1 MKINITAIVKSNP
14 DSIEETKNF
23 LTEMAL
29 HSKKEGACI
38 QYDLHQD
45 KEDPA
50 CFFFHEIW
58 ESEEGLALHNS
69 QPYIRR
75 FAERASEILVEPVT
89 IYKTNKIA

>member
-29 HSKKEGACI
+29 HSKKEDACI

-45 KEDPA
+45 KENPTL
-50 CFFFHEIW
+50 FIFHEIW
-58 ESEEGLALHNS
+58 ESEEGLALHNTR
-69 QPYIRR
+69 PYIRG
-75 FAERASEILVEPVT
+75 FVERASEILAEPVT